1 MACVVECPVAM
12 RTTFIA
18 VAAALTLSSLAFA
31 AQPKRVSMPVGQT
44 TTLAMPAPVSK
55 VTVADPSM
63 VEVIQRGRNVVLV
76 ARSTGTTQVTVRT
89 IDGELELSVYVAADK
104 YGLPH

>member
-1 MACVVECPVAM
+1 M
-12 RTTFIA
+12 RTTVLA
-18 VAAALTLSSLAFA
+18 VAAALSLSSIALA
-31 AQPKRVSMPVGQT
+31 AQPKRVAMPVGQT

-55 VTVADPSM
+55 VTVEDPSL
-63 VEVIQRGRNVVLV
+63 VEVTQRGRNVVLV

-89 IDGELELSVYVAADK
+89 AEGELQLSVYVAADK